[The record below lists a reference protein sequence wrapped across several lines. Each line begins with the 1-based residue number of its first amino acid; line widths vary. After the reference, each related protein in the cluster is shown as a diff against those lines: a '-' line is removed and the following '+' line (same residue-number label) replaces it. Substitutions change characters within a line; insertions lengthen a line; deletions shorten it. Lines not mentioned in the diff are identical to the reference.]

1 MQKPNDLIPS
11 TQARTLLGVS
21 PAKMSSMLRDKVLQH
36 WTNPLDKREKLVSR
50 AEVLSLQTRRDI
62 AA

>member
-1 MQKPNDLIPS
+1 MDRPKDLIPS
-11 TQARTLLGVS
+11 TEARSLLGVS
-21 PAKMSSMLRDKVLQH
+21 PAKMSSMLRDKVLQY

-50 AEVLSLQTRRDI
+50 AEVLSLQFRRDK

>member
-11 TQARTLLGVS
+11 TEARVLLGVS

-36 WTNPLDKREKLVSR
+36 WTNPLDKRAKLVSR
-50 AEVLSLQTRRDI
+50 AEVLSLQDRRDK

>member
-1 MQKPNDLIPS
+1 MTRPKDLIPS
-11 TQARTLLGVS
+11 TEARDLLGVS
-21 PAKMSSMLRDKVLQH
+21 PAKMSSMLRDKVLQY

-50 AEVLSLQTRRDI
+50 AEVLALQYRRDK